1 MDVVLAVSVILATVK
16 DDAASLALLV
26 REQNLE
32 VESLLV
38 QHLALQ
44 QDVGLHQTQVL
55 FAVLQWVLPLSL
67 WRGDIDVPLGRL
79 IVSPLQ
85 ILRSAP
91 PVYSLLLINT
101 EQLDRLAI
109 LKLIIVHLSLIENKN

>member
-1 MDVVLAVSVILATVK
+1 MDVVLAVSVILATVE

-44 QDVGLHQTQVL
+44 QDVGLHQTQVF
-55 FAVLQWVLPLSL
+55 FAVLQWMLPLSL
-67 WRGDIDVPLGRL
+67 WRGDIHVPLGRL
-79 IVSPLQ
+79 VVSPLQ
-85 ILRSAP
+85 ILRSTP
-91 PVYSLLLINT
+91 PVDSLLLINA
-101 EQLDRLAI
+101 EQLDRLAV
-109 LKLIIVHLSLIENKN
+109 LKLIIVHL